1 MGICASS
8 PAPGPGNTGPGEKS
22 GSQRD
27 MDVTKGGSM
36 VLNKKTAPTSASS
49 GGTDADMGVI
59 NGGSQLMNAS
69 MLGKLGNKNTTL
81 NEFNSGGQRQPPPI
95 HEPITCVHE
104 LGIGPD
110 GKSMTVP
117 ITFGYRSIQGRN
129 PRPPHKPNQDNL
141 LYSLKMGDA
150 PDINLFGVLDGH
162 GPFGEAASYFVFKE
176 FAKTVMNNPE
186 FAAGNH
192 LDAYTAGFKGTRAWH
207 GRGLL
212 YACVCVE
219 AGASPAYQTCLTVL
233 EHAVSL
239 PRTSTMPM
247 VPSPTHH
254 PSSVTS
260 SHRPLRPLVPSFSP
274 SLPHMFTLPWLSPF
288 SPPPSSPLTP
298 PLSLLRNAL
307 LLPLLAPLHRSRSRR
322 LR

>member
-8 PAPGPGNTGPGEKS
+8 PAPGPGNAGAGEKS

-36 VLNKKTAPTSASS
+36 VLNKKTAPTSA
-49 GGTDADMGVI
+49 GGTDADIGI
-59 NGGSQLMNAS
+59 SNGGSQLMNAS

-104 LGIGPD
+104 LGVGPD

-129 PRPPHKPNQDNL
+129 PRPPHKPNQDNM

-176 FAKTVMNNPE
+176 FAKTVMSDPE

-192 LDAYTAGFKGTRAWH
+192 LDAYTAGFKGTH
-207 GRGLL
+207 GRGVHVVMCGERSSGLTSL
-212 YACVCVE
+212 P
-219 AGASPAYQTCLTVL
+219 GMPSPPLCLTDY
-233 EHAVSL
+233 H
-239 PRTSTMPM
+239 RTRAC
-247 VPSPTHH
+247 TH
-254 PSSVTS
+254 P
-260 SHRPLRPLVPSFSP
+260 
-274 SLPHMFTLPWLSPF
+274 
-288 SPPPSSPLTP
+288 
-298 PLSLLRNAL
+298 
-307 LLPLLAPLHRSRSRR
+307 
-322 LR
+322 